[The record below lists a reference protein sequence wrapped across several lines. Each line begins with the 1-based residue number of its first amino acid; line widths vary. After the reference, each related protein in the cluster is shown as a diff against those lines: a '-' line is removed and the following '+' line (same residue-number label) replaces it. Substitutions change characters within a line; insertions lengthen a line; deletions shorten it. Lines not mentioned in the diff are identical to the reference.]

1 MSDRPS
7 FISGIGR
14 NVFFAGLVSLFMDVS
29 SEMIYPLLPLFLT
42 GVLGTTKTTVGVIE
56 GIAEATASLLK
67 VFSGYLS
74 DRFGKKKLLMGLGYG
89 ISVVSRPVI
98 AGASTWFEVL
108 TARFIDRFGKGVRTA
123 PRDALIADSAN
134 SGSMGLAFGF
144 HRSMDTIGAVLG
156 PAAAFAL
163 LYFYNDDLRLVFY
176 ASAVPGLLAVAVIVF
191 FIKER
196 RITKEEAGRAP
207 RLSISSFN
215 GPFRLYMLVVAIFSL
230 GNFADAFLVLQA
242 KNLGVHDH
250 MIPVVYLLFNV
261 VYAASS
267 TPMGMLGDRI
277 GIRNMVLSG
286 FLAYAVVYFLVGLA
300 STPLH
305 AWLLFPLYGVYKG
318 MSEGTQ
324 KAYLALL
331 APAERKATAFGVYHT
346 VNGLMLLPASV
357 IAGYLWDTHG
367 AGATFFYG
375 AAMGLVSAVVFLFLG
390 SGKKQKAGV

>member
-1 MSDRPS
+1 MRDRPS
-7 FISGIGR
+7 LISGIGR

-89 ISVVSRPVI
+89 ISVVSRPVV

-123 PRDALIADSAN
+123 PRDALIADSTN
-134 SGSMGLAFGF
+134 SGNMGLAFGF

-156 PAAAFAL
+156 PGIAFVL
-163 LYFYNDDLRLVFY
+163 LYFFNDDLRFVFY
-176 ASAVPGLLAVAVIVF
+176 ASAVPGLMAVAVIIF

-196 RITKEEAGRAP
+196 RITKEEAARVP

-261 VYAASS
+261 VYAVSS

-286 FLAYAVVYFLVGLA
+286 FLVYAVVYFLVGLA

-346 VNGLMLLPASV
+346 VSGLMLLPASV
-357 IAGYLWDTHG
+357 IAGYLWDAHG

-390 SGKKQKAGV
+390 SGKKEKAGV

>member
-14 NVFFAGLVSLFMDVS
+14 NVFFAGLVSLFMDIS

-196 RITKEEAGRAP
+196 RITKEEAARVP
-207 RLSISSFN
+207 KLSVSSFN

-250 MIPVVYLLFNV
+250 MIPVVYLLFNL

-286 FLAYAVVYFLVGLA
+286 FLVYAVVYFLVGLA

-390 SGKKQKAGV
+390 SGKKEKAGV

>member
-1 MSDRPS
+1 MSDRPG

-123 PRDALIADSAN
+123 PRDAIIADSSD
-134 SGSMGLAFGF
+134 SGRMGLAFGF
-144 HRSMDTIGAVLG
+144 HRSMDTIGAVIG

-163 LYFYNDDLRLVFY
+163 LYFFNDDLRLVFY
-176 ASAVPGLLAVAVIVF
+176 ASAIPGLIAVAIIVF
-191 FIKER
+191 FIRER
-196 RITKEEAGRAP
+196 RLTKEEIAAVP
-207 RLSISSFN
+207 KLSVSSFN
-215 GPFRLYMLVVAIFSL
+215 GPFRHYMVVVAIFSL
-230 GNFADAFLVLQA
+230 GNFADAFLILQA
-242 KNLGVHDH
+242 QNLGVHEH
-250 MIPVVYLLFNV
+250 MIPIAYLLFNI
-261 VYAASS
+261 VYAVSS

-286 FLAYAVVYFLVGLA
+286 FVAYAVVYSLVGLA
-300 STPLH
+300 SSPVH
-305 AWLLFPLYGVYKG
+305 IWLLFPLYGVYKG

-324 KAYLALL
+324 KAYLAII

-346 VNGLMLLPASV
+346 ISGLMLLPASI
-357 IAGYLWDTHG
+357 IAGHLWDTRG
-367 AGATFFYG
+367 PGSAFFFG
-375 AAMGLVSAVVFLFLG
+375 AAMGLTAAVLFAFLRTNRN
-390 SGKKQKAGV
+390 KAG

>member
-14 NVFFAGLVSLFMDVS
+14 NVFFAGLVSLFMDIS

-123 PRDALIADSAN
+123 PRDALIAESAN

-196 RITKEEAGRAP
+196 RITKEEAARVP
-207 RLSISSFN
+207 KLSVSSFN

-250 MIPVVYLLFNV
+250 MIPVVYLLFNL

-286 FLAYAVVYFLVGLA
+286 FLVYAVVYFLVGLA

-390 SGKKQKAGV
+390 SGKKEKAGV

>member
-1 MSDRPS
+1 MSDRPGL
-7 FISGIGR
+7 ISGIGR
-14 NVFFAGLVSLFMDVS
+14 NVFFAGLVSLFMDIS

-74 DRFGKKKLLMGLGYG
+74 DRLGRKKLLMGLGYG

-123 PRDALIADSAN
+123 PRDAIIAESAN

-144 HRSMDTIGAVLG
+144 HRSMDTIGAAIG
-156 PAAAFAL
+156 PAVAFAL

-176 ASAVPGLLAVAVIVF
+176 ASMVPGLIAVAVIVF

-196 RITKEEAGRAP
+196 RISREEAARAP
-207 RLSISSFN
+207 KLSISSFN

-250 MIPVVYLLFNV
+250 MIPVVYLLFNI

-277 GIRNMVLSG
+277 GIRNMVLFG
-286 FLAYAVVYFLVGLA
+286 FVAYAAVYFLVGLA

-324 KAYLALL
+324 KAYLALIS
-331 APAERKATAFGVYHT
+331 PAERKATAFGVYHT
-346 VNGLMLLPASV
+346 VSGLMLLPASV
-357 IAGYLWDTHG
+357 IAGYLWDTYG

-390 SGKKQKAGV
+390 RGKKERVMG